1 MPISARKSAVERN
14 FADLSSGR
22 DGQGMAKA
30 RTVKRK
36 AMRIGFFKK
45 H

>member
-1 MPISARKSAVERN
+1 V
-14 FADLSSGR
+14 DLSSGR

-30 RTVKRK
+30 RTVKMETTR
-36 AMRIGFFKK
+36 RRFFKK